1 MFEQVKDLYGKTL
14 YVSKLTGVA
23 NKKIRVFIS
32 IILSNLAVLLDVTII
47 VIFSSLITNEILY
60 ENKLIVNIIDYFL
73 NSKFLLPVLVLFRF
87 VFLFFEKLN
96 IETLSL
102 SVAENLKFHL
112 MQEAFQKG
120 NLSTN
125 DAYFYINQV
134 SGHVSTFYRYFAI
147 FINSCLQILG
157 YSIFLFISNSSIF
170 LVFLGGA
177 ILLIFPTK
185 YLLSRGKHYQHI
197 SFLEAKDVNAKIQR
211 IIDNIFLVK
220 ILKSM
225 KYEFSNFR
233 QSLKGYTEGQT
244 KNIIFGSLNSIM
256 PTFATIF
263 ILSILFTNS
272 IFITAITIEFI
283 GVLLRLFQSLS
294 TLNNGLN
301 LVVNSSVHVVELYK
315 LDKESPIINIS
326 NYTVDESMA
335 GSVEFKNVEFSY
347 FNSEEPIF
355 DKLNLNF
362 PKNKHTII
370 TGPNGSG
377 KSTLLG
383 LISGLYIPTYGNINI
398 NSNKLG
404 YVGVTPLIIDGSIK
418 ENLLYG
424 NDNEIP
430 DDEIYD
436 LVNKFS
442 LYTEEDKIDLDKQI
456 NNKTLSSGQMQKIS
470 FIRSLLNDSEI
481 LLLDEATSNLD
492 DRTKK
497 LIFDILKDENITI
510 INSTHN
516 KNDFDY
522 DFELKIFVEKNKR
535 EFKLI

>member
-1 MFEQVKDLYGKTL
+1 MFEQIKDLYGKTL

-147 FINSCLQILG
+147 FINSCLQIFG

-220 ILKSM
+220 ILKL
-225 KYEFSNFR
+225 
-233 QSLKGYTEGQT
+233 SLVTLD
-244 KNIIFGSLNSIM
+244 N
-256 PTFATIF
+256 
-263 ILSILFTNS
+263 LSK
-272 IFITAITIEFI
+272 AI
-283 GVLLRLFQSLS
+283 
-294 TLNNGLN
+294 
-301 LVVNSSVHVVELYK
+301 
-315 LDKESPIINIS
+315 
-326 NYTVDESMA
+326 
-335 GSVEFKNVEFSY
+335 
-347 FNSEEPIF
+347 
-355 DKLNLNF
+355 
-362 PKNKHTII
+362 PK
-370 TGPNGSG
+370 
-377 KSTLLG
+377 
-383 LISGLYIPTYGNINI
+383 
-398 NSNKLG
+398 
-404 YVGVTPLIIDGSIK
+404 
-418 ENLLYG
+418 
-424 NDNEIP
+424 
-430 DDEIYD
+430 
-436 LVNKFS
+436 
-442 LYTEEDKIDLDKQI
+442 DKQ
-456 NNKTLSSGQMQKIS
+456 KI
-470 FIRSLLNDSEI
+470 
-481 LLLDEATSNLD
+481 
-492 DRTKK
+492 
-497 LIFDILKDENITI
+497 
-510 INSTHN
+510 
-516 KNDFDY
+516 
-522 DFELKIFVEKNKR
+522 
-535 EFKLI
+535 

>member
-326 NYTVDESMA
+326 NYKVDESMA

-383 LISGLYIPTYGNINI
+383 LISGLYIPTSGNINI

-436 LVNKFS
+436 IVNKFS

>member
-1 MFEQVKDLYGKTL
+1 MFEQIKDLYGKTL

-225 KYEFSNFR
+225 KYEFNNFR
-233 QSLKGYTEGQT
+233 QSLIGYTEGQT

-326 NYTVDESMA
+326 NYSVDASMSE
-335 GSVEFKNVEFSY
+335 SVEFKNVKFTY

-383 LISGLYIPTYGNINI
+383 LISGLYIPTSGNINI

-424 NDNEIP
+424 NNNEIP
-430 DDEIYD
+430 DDEIHN

-516 KNDFDY
+516 KNDFNYDY
-522 DFELKIFVEKNKR
+522 ELKIFVEKNKR

>member
-1 MFEQVKDLYGKTL
+1 MFEQIKDLYGKTL

-147 FINSCLQILG
+147 FINSCLQIFG

-225 KYEFSNFR
+225 KFEFSNFR

-326 NYTVDESMA
+326 NYTVDTSMA
-335 GSVEFKNVEFSY
+335 GSVEFKNVEFTY

-383 LISGLYIPTYGNINI
+383 LISGLYIPTSGNINI

-424 NDNEIP
+424 NDNDIP
-430 DDEIYD
+430 DDEIYN

>member
-157 YSIFLFISNSSIF
+157 YSIFLFISNSRIF

-383 LISGLYIPTYGNINI
+383 LISGLYIPTSGNINI

-436 LVNKFS
+436 IVNKFS

>member
-1 MFEQVKDLYGKTL
+1 MFEQIKDLYGKTL

-147 FINSCLQILG
+147 FINSCLQIFG

-326 NYTVDESMA
+326 NYTVDTSMA
-335 GSVEFKNVEFSY
+335 GSVEFKNVEFTY

-383 LISGLYIPTYGNINI
+383 LISGLYIPTSGNINI

-430 DDEIYD
+430 DDEIYN

-516 KNDFDY
+516 KNDFNYDY
-522 DFELKIFVEKNKR
+522 ELKIFVEKNKR